1 MENQQFR
8 RKFGFAF
15 RFKKPTHYDQYHTS
29 TFPKIRTFISFISIK
44 DMVNKQ
50 LLQPKSIVVIG
61 ASNDIKKP
69 GGNMLKN
76 LLAGGFNGPLYA
88 VNPKEEKIQG
98 IKSYSTVEE
107 IPNTDLAILAIAAK
121 YCPATIQ
128 ILAEEKNT
136 KAFIIISAGFG
147 EGDEQGKQWE
157 REITKTVNN
166 AKGCLIGPNCIGV
179 ITETYKGVFTAPV
192 PPFNP
197 KGCDLISGS
206 GATAV
211 FIMEA
216 GMALGVSFANVF
228 STGNAAQTTV
238 ENILEYMDLHFDPK
252 KDPLVKLLYLE
263 TVHDPQKLLKHAT
276 SLIKKGAKIAAIK
289 AGSTEEGSRAATSH
303 TGAIASSDMT
313 VRALFRKAGIVYCS
327 SREQLLSVAAIFNYK
342 KLKGKNM
349 AIITHAGGSAVML
362 ADQLSKGGL
371 KVPEI
376 SGPDADK
383 LKSFL
388 YPGSSV
394 ANPIDFLATGT
405 AEQLGII
412 IDYCEHKFDNI
423 DAMVV
428 VFGSAGLFDVENVY
442 NVLSV
447 KLEICDK
454 PIFPVLP
461 SVINAQREIQSFLRK
476 GHIHFPDEVVLGK
489 ALAQVYN
496 TPPPQKMDIELP
508 EINASKIREIIDGST
523 SGYLSPRTV
532 TELLDAAGIPRVR
545 EIVENSKEKL
555 LESIENIDFPIVM
568 KVVGPLHKSD
578 AQGVILNI
586 ANPDEA
592 ASTFDQLMKIDSATA
607 VMVQPQLAGLEL
619 FVGVIKEPG
628 FNHTILCGLG
638 GIFIEVLNDVSAGLS
653 PISKHEAE
661 KMVQSLRGYK
671 LIQGTRGKKGAN
683 EAIFVE
689 IIQKLSA
696 LVEAAPEI
704 IEMDINPLLGTQEA
718 ITAVDARVRIG

>member
-1 MENQQFR
+1 
-8 RKFGFAF
+8 
-15 RFKKPTHYDQYHTS
+15 
-29 TFPKIRTFISFISIK
+29 
-44 DMVNKQ
+44 MVNKQ
-50 LLQPKSIVVIG
+50 LLQPKSIAVIG

-76 LLAGGFNGPLYA
+76 IISGGFSGKLVV
-88 VNPKEEKIQG
+88 VNPKEEKVQG
-98 IKSYSTVEE
+98 IKSFSEVTE
-107 IPNTDLAILAIAAK
+107 IPQTDLAILAIPAK
-121 YCPATIQ
+121 YCPETVK

-136 KAFIIISAGFG
+136 KAIIIISAGFG
-147 EGDEQGKQWE
+147 EGDEQGKLWE
-157 REITKTVNN
+157 QEISETVENVG
-166 AKGCLIGPNCIGV
+166 GCLIGPNCIGV
-179 ITETYKGVFTAPV
+179 ITEHYKGVFTAPV

-228 STGNAAQTTV
+228 STGNAAQTSV
-238 ENILEYMDLHFDPK
+238 EDILEYMDIHFNPET
-252 KDPLVKLLYLE
+252 DPLIKLLYLE
-263 TVHDPQKLLKHAT
+263 TISNPKKLLKHAS

-289 AGSTEEGSRAATSH
+289 AGSTVEGSRAATSH

-313 VRALFRKAGIVYCS
+313 VRALFHKAGIVYCS
-327 SREQLLSVAAIFNYK
+327 SREQLLSVASIFNYK
-342 KLKGKNM
+342 KLHGKNI

-362 ADQLSKGGL
+362 ADELSKGGL

-376 SGPDADK
+376 SGPDAEK

-388 YPGSSV
+388 YPGSSIG
-394 ANPIDFLATGT
+394 NPIDFLATGT

-428 VFGSAGLFDVENVY
+428 VFGSAGLFNVENVY

-447 KLEICDK
+447 KLEICNK

-461 SVINAQREIQSFLRK
+461 SVVNAQREIQSFLKK

-496 TPPPQKMDIELP
+496 TPEPQSQKISLPKIDIE
-508 EINASKIREIIDGST
+508 KIRTVIDAASE
-523 SGYLSPRTV
+523 GYLSTSQTV
-532 TELLDAAGIPRVR
+532 NLLDAAGIPRVH

-555 LESIENIDFPIVM
+555 LAAMGTMDFPVVM

-578 AQGVILNI
+578 AMGVVMNI
-586 ANPDEA
+586 ANKNEVA
-592 ASTFDQLMKIDSATA
+592 ETFDLLMKIESSTS

-619 FVGVIKEPG
+619 FVGVVKEPG

-653 PISKHEAE
+653 PISKNEARE
-661 KMVQSLRGYK
+661 MVQSLRGYK
-671 LIQGTRGKKGAN
+671 LIQGARGKQGVDEN
-683 EAIFVE
+683 QFVE
-689 IIQKLSA
+689 IIQRLSA

-704 IEMDINPLLGTQEA
+704 TEMDLNPLIGTQRA
-718 ITAVDARVRIG
+718 ITAVDARVRIGK

>member
-1 MENQQFR
+1 
-8 RKFGFAF
+8 
-15 RFKKPTHYDQYHTS
+15 
-29 TFPKIRTFISFISIK
+29 
-44 DMVNKQ
+44 MVNKQ

-61 ASNDIKKP
+61 GSNDIKKP

-76 LLAGGFNGPLYA
+76 ILEGGYKGELRV
-88 VNPKEEKIQG
+88 VNPREEKVQG
-98 IKSYSTVEE
+98 LSSYSSVEK
-107 IPNTDLAILAIAAK
+107 IPDTDLAILAIAAK
-121 YCPATIQ
+121 YCPATIKT
-128 ILAEEKNT
+128 LAEEKNT

-147 EGDEQGKQWE
+147 EGDEQGKKWE
-157 REITKTVNN
+157 EEITATVNSVN
-166 AKGCLIGPNCIGV
+166 GCLIGPNCIGV
-179 ITETYKGVFTAPV
+179 ITEHYKGVFTAPV

-216 GMALGVSFANVF
+216 GMSLGVSFANVF
-228 STGNAAQTTV
+228 STGNAAQTSV
-238 ENILEYMDLHFDPK
+238 EDILEYMDNHFDPET
-252 KDPLVKLLYLE
+252 DPLVKLLYLE
-263 TVHDPQKLLKHAT
+263 TVSNPKKLLKHAS

-313 VRALFRKAGIVYCS
+313 VRALFHKAGIVYCS
-327 SREQLLSVAAIFNYK
+327 SREQLLSVASIFNYR
-342 KLKGKNM
+342 KLKGKNI

-376 SGPDADK
+376 SGPDAEK

-388 YPGSSV
+388 YPGSSI

-428 VFGSAGLFDVENVY
+428 VFGSAGLFNVENVY

-447 KLEICDK
+447 KLEICEK

-461 SVINAQREIQSFLRK
+461 SVINAEDEIKSFLQK

-489 ALAQVYN
+489 ALAKVYN
-496 TPPPQKMDIELP
+496 TPEPQSQKISLP
-508 EINASKIREIIDGST
+508 KVDKEKIRSVIDAT
-523 SGYLSPRTV
+523 SEGYLSPEQTV
-532 TELLDAAGIPRVR
+532 ALLDAAGIPRVH

-555 LESIENIDFPIVM
+555 LKAVANIDFPVVM

-586 ANPDEA
+586 ANTEEV
-592 ASTFDQLMKIDSATA
+592 SETFDQLMNIDDATA
-607 VMVQPQLAGLEL
+607 VMVQPQLTGLEL
-619 FVGVIKEPG
+619 FVGVMKEPG

-638 GIFIEVLNDVSAGLS
+638 GIFVEVLNDVSARLS
-653 PISKHEAE
+653 PISKSEAE
-661 KMVQSLRGYK
+661 NMVRSLRGYK
-671 LIQGTRGKKGAN
+671 LIQGTRGKKGIN
-683 EAIFVE
+683 EAIFVD
-689 IIQKLSA
+689 IIQRLSA

-704 IEMDINPLLGTQEA
+704 IEMDINPLMGTQRA
-718 ITAVDARVRIG
+718 ITAVDARILIG

>member
-1 MENQQFR
+1 
-8 RKFGFAF
+8 
-15 RFKKPTHYDQYHTS
+15 
-29 TFPKIRTFISFISIK
+29 
-44 DMVNKQ
+44 MVNKQ
-50 LLQPKSIVVIG
+50 LLNPKSIAIIG
-61 ASNDIKKP
+61 ASNDSTKP

-76 LLAGGFNGPLYA
+76 IISGNFGGELYV
-88 VNPKEEKIQG
+88 VNPKEEKVQG
-98 IKSYSTVEE
+98 IKSYAEVNE
-107 IPNTDLAILAIAAK
+107 IPQTDLAILAIPAK
-121 YCPATIQ
+121 YCPETVN

-147 EGDEQGKQWE
+147 EAGEQGKKWE
-157 REITKTVNN
+157 QQIVSTVDSVN
-166 AKGCLIGPNCIGV
+166 GCLIGPNCIGV
-179 ITETYKGVFTAPV
+179 ITKNYKGVFTAPV

-216 GMALGVSFANVF
+216 GMSLGVTFANVF
-228 STGNAAQTTV
+228 SVGNAAQTSV
-238 ENILEYMDLHFDPK
+238 EDILEYMDDHFDAE
-252 KDPLVKLLYLE
+252 KDPLIKLLYLE
-263 TVHDPQKLLKHAT
+263 TISNPQKLLKHAS

-289 AGSTEEGSRAATSH
+289 AGSTAEGSRAATSH

-313 VRALFRKAGIVYCS
+313 VRALFNKAGIVYCS

-342 KLKGKNM
+342 KLKGKNI
-349 AIITHAGGSAVML
+349 AIIPHAGGSAVML

-376 SGPDADK
+376 SGPDAEK

-388 YPGSSV
+388 YPGSSI

-412 IDYCEHKFDNI
+412 IDYCEHKFDSI

-447 KLEICDK
+447 KLEICNK

-461 SVINAQREIQSFLRK
+461 SVVNAQREIQSFLKK

-489 ALAQVYN
+489 ALSQVYN
-496 TPPPQKMDIELP
+496 TPDPQSQKISLP
-508 EINASKIREIIDGST
+508 KIDVIGIRKIIDAAT
-523 SGYLSPRTV
+523 DGYLSPKQSV
-532 TELLDAAGIPRVR
+532 ALLDSAGIPRVH

-555 LESIENIDFPIVM
+555 LAAMEATDFPVVM

-578 AQGVILNI
+578 AQGVVLNI
-586 ANPDEA
+586 ANETEA
-592 ASTFDQLMKIDSATA
+592 AETFDLLMKIDSATA

-619 FVGVIKEPG
+619 FVGVMKEPG

-638 GIFIEVLNDVSAGLS
+638 GIFIEVLNDISAGLS
-653 PISKHEAE
+653 PISNNEAQQ
-661 KMVQSLRGYK
+661 MVQSLRGYK
-671 LIQGTRGKKGAN
+671 LIQGARGREGVDEN
-683 EAIFVE
+683 QFVE
-689 IIQKLSA
+689 IIQRLSA

-704 IEMDINPLLGTQEA
+704 TEMDINPLIGTQKN
-718 ITAVDARVRIG
+718 IVAVDARVRVG

>member
-1 MENQQFR
+1 M
-8 RKFGFAF
+8 
-15 RFKKPTHYDQYHTS
+15 
-29 TFPKIRTFISFISIK
+29 I
-44 DMVNKQ
+44 NKQ
-50 LLQPKSIVVIG
+50 LLNPNSIVIIG
-61 ASNDIKKP
+61 ASNDTKKP

-76 LLAGGFNGPLYA
+76 IISGGFRGSLFA
-88 VNPKEEKIQG
+88 VNPKEEKVQG
-98 IKSYSTVEE
+98 TKSYSEVKE
-107 IPNTDLAILAIAAK
+107 IPQTDLAILAISAK
-121 YCPATIQ
+121 YCPETVK

-147 EGDEQGKQWE
+147 EADEAGKAWGQQ
-157 REITKTVNN
+157 IKTTVDSVN
-166 AKGCLIGPNCIGV
+166 GCLIGPNCIGV
-179 ITETYKGVFTAPV
+179 ITENYKGVFTAPV
-192 PPFNP
+192 PQFNP

-228 STGNAAQTTV
+228 SVGNAAQTNV
-238 ENILEYMDLHFDPK
+238 EDILEYMDDHFNAE
-252 KDPLVKLLYLE
+252 KDPLIKLLYLE
-263 TVHDPQKLLKHAT
+263 TISNPPKLLKHAS

-289 AGSTEEGSRAATSH
+289 AGSTAEGSRAATSH

-313 VRALFRKAGIVYCS
+313 VRALFNKAGIVYCS
-327 SREQLLSVAAIFNYK
+327 SREELLSVASIFNYK
-342 KLKGKNM
+342 KLEGKNI

-362 ADQLSKGGL
+362 ADEISKGGL

-376 SGPDADK
+376 SGPDAEK
-383 LKSFL
+383 LKTFL

-412 IDYCEHKFDNI
+412 IDYCEHKFDKI
-423 DAMVV
+423 DAMAV
-428 VFGSAGLFDVENVY
+428 VFGSPGLFDVENVY

-447 KLEICDK
+447 KLEICNK

-461 SVINAQREIQSFLRK
+461 SVVNAQREIQSFLKK
-476 GHIHFPDEVVLGK
+476 GHINFPDEVVLGK
-489 ALAQVYN
+489 ALSQVFK
-496 TPPPQKMDIELP
+496 TPEPISEEISLP
-508 EINASKIREIIDGST
+508 KIDVEKIRSVIDTASKGYLNASE
-523 SGYLSPRTV
+523 
-532 TELLDAAGIPRVR
+532 TEKLLDVAGIPRVG

-555 LESIENIDFPIVM
+555 LSAMGFMDFPVVM

-578 AQGVILNI
+578 AKGVVLNI
-586 ANPDEA
+586 TSKEEV
-592 ASTFDQLMKIDSATA
+592 SETFDLLMKINSVTA

-619 FVGVIKEPG
+619 FVGVKKEPG

-638 GIFIEVLNDVSAGLS
+638 GIFIEVLNDVTAGLS
-653 PISKHEAE
+653 PISKSEAH

-671 LIQGTRGKKGAN
+671 LIQGARGQEGVN
-683 EAIFVE
+683 EDQFVE
-689 IIQKLSA
+689 IIQRLSA

-704 IEMDINPLLGTQEA
+704 TEMDLNPLIGTRKN
-718 ITAVDARVRIG
+718 IVAVDARMRLR

>member
-1 MENQQFR
+1 
-8 RKFGFAF
+8 
-15 RFKKPTHYDQYHTS
+15 
-29 TFPKIRTFISFISIK
+29 
-44 DMVNKQ
+44 MVNKQ
-50 LLQPKSIVVIG
+50 LLQPKSIVVVG
-61 ASNDIKKP
+61 GSNDIKKP
-69 GGNMLKN
+69 GGNMLSNILEGDYKGE
-76 LLAGGFNGPLYA
+76 LRV
-88 VNPKEEKIQG
+88 VNPREEKVQG
-98 IKSYSTVEE
+98 ITSYSSVEK
-107 IPNTDLAILAIAAK
+107 ITDTDLAILAIAAK
-121 YCPATIQ
+121 YCPATIKT
-128 ILAEEKNT
+128 LAEEKNT

-147 EGDEQGKQWE
+147 EGDEQGKKWE
-157 REITKTVNN
+157 EEITATVNSVN
-166 AKGCLIGPNCIGV
+166 GCLIGPNCIGV
-179 ITETYKGVFTAPV
+179 ITEHYKGVFTAPV
-192 PPFNP
+192 PSFNP

-216 GMALGVSFANVF
+216 GMSLGVSFANVF

-238 ENILEYMDLHFDPK
+238 EDILEYMDNHFDPET
-252 KDPLVKLLYLE
+252 DPLVKLLYLE
-263 TVHDPQKLLKHAT
+263 TVSNPKKLLKHAS

-313 VRALFRKAGIVYCS
+313 VRALFHKAGIVYCS
-327 SREQLLSVAAIFNYK
+327 SREQLLSVASIFNYR
-342 KLKGKNM
+342 KLKGKNI

-376 SGPDADK
+376 SGHDAEK

-388 YPGSSV
+388 YPGSSI

-405 AEQLGII
+405 AEQLSII

-428 VFGSAGLFDVENVY
+428 VFGSAGLFNVENVY

-461 SVINAQREIQSFLRK
+461 SVINAQDEIQSFLKK

-496 TPPPQKMDIELP
+496 TPEPQSQKISLP
-508 EINASKIREIIDGST
+508 KVDTEKIRQVIDAASE
-523 SGYLSPRTV
+523 GYLSPEQTV
-532 TELLDAAGIPRVR
+532 ALLDAAGIPRVQ
-545 EIVENSKEKL
+545 EIVESSKEKL
-555 LESIENIDFPIVM
+555 LKAMESLDFPVVM

-586 ANPDEA
+586 ANTEEV
-592 ASTFDQLMKIDSATA
+592 SETFDQLMKIDEATA
-607 VMVQPQLAGLEL
+607 VMVQPQLTGLEL
-619 FVGVIKEPG
+619 FVGVMKEPG

-638 GIFIEVLNDVSAGLS
+638 GIFVEMLNDVSARLS
-653 PISKHEAE
+653 PISKSEAE
-661 KMVQSLRGYK
+661 NMIRSLRGYK
-671 LIQGTRGKKGAN
+671 LIQGTRGKKGVN

-689 IIQKLSA
+689 IIQRLSA

-704 IEMDINPLLGTQEA
+704 IEMDINPLLGTQQA
-718 ITAVDARVRIG
+718 ITAVDARIRIN

>member
-1 MENQQFR
+1 
-8 RKFGFAF
+8 
-15 RFKKPTHYDQYHTS
+15 
-29 TFPKIRTFISFISIK
+29 
-44 DMVNKQ
+44 MVNKQ
-50 LLQPKSIVVIG
+50 LLQPKSIVVVG
-61 ASNDIKKP
+61 GSNDIKKP
-69 GGNMLKN
+69 GGNMLSNILEGDYKGE
-76 LLAGGFNGPLYA
+76 LRV
-88 VNPKEEKIQG
+88 VNPREEKVQG
-98 IKSYSTVEE
+98 ITSYSSVEK
-107 IPNTDLAILAIAAK
+107 IPDTDLAILAIAAK
-121 YCPATIQ
+121 YCPATIKT
-128 ILAEEKNT
+128 LAEEKNT

-147 EGDEQGKQWE
+147 EGDEQGKKWE
-157 REITKTVNN
+157 EEITATVNSVN
-166 AKGCLIGPNCIGV
+166 GCLIGPNCIGV
-179 ITETYKGVFTAPV
+179 ITEHYKGVFTAPV
-192 PPFNP
+192 PSFNP

-216 GMALGVSFANVF
+216 GMSLGVSFANVF

-238 ENILEYMDLHFDPK
+238 EDILEYMDNHFDPET
-252 KDPLVKLLYLE
+252 DPLVKLLYLE
-263 TVHDPQKLLKHAT
+263 TVSNPKKLLKHAS

-313 VRALFRKAGIVYCS
+313 VRALFHKAGIVYCS
-327 SREQLLSVAAIFNYK
+327 SREQLLSVASIFNYR
-342 KLKGKNM
+342 KLKGKNI

-376 SGPDADK
+376 SGHDAEK

-388 YPGSSV
+388 YPGSSI

-405 AEQLGII
+405 AEQLSII

-428 VFGSAGLFDVENVY
+428 VFGSAGLFNVENVY

-461 SVINAQREIQSFLRK
+461 SVINAQDEIQSFLKK

-496 TPPPQKMDIELP
+496 TPEPQSQKISLP
-508 EINASKIREIIDGST
+508 KVDTEKIRQVIDAASE
-523 SGYLSPRTV
+523 GYLSPEQTV
-532 TELLDAAGIPRVR
+532 ALLDAAGIPRVQ
-545 EIVENSKEKL
+545 EIVESSKEKL
-555 LESIENIDFPIVM
+555 LKAMESLDFPVVM

-586 ANPDEA
+586 ANTEEV
-592 ASTFDQLMKIDSATA
+592 SETFDQLMKIDEATA
-607 VMVQPQLAGLEL
+607 VMVQPQLTGLEL
-619 FVGVIKEPG
+619 FVGVMKEPG

-638 GIFIEVLNDVSAGLS
+638 GIFVEVLNDVSARLS
-653 PISKHEAE
+653 PISKSEAE
-661 KMVQSLRGYK
+661 NMIRSLRGYK
-671 LIQGTRGKKGAN
+671 LIQGTRGKKGVN

-689 IIQKLSA
+689 IIQRLSA

-704 IEMDINPLLGTQEA
+704 IEMDINPLLGTQQA
-718 ITAVDARVRIG
+718 ITAVDARIRIN

>member
-1 MENQQFR
+1 
-8 RKFGFAF
+8 
-15 RFKKPTHYDQYHTS
+15 
-29 TFPKIRTFISFISIK
+29 
-44 DMVNKQ
+44 MVNKQ

-61 ASNDIKKP
+61 GSNDIKKP
-69 GGNMLKN
+69 GGNMLRN
-76 LLAGGFNGPLYA
+76 ILEGGFKGELRV
-88 VNPKEEKIQG
+88 VNPREEKVQG
-98 IKSYSTVEE
+98 LTSYSSVEK
-107 IPNTDLAILAIAAK
+107 IPDTDLAILAIAAK
-121 YCPATIQ
+121 YCPATIKT
-128 ILAEEKNT
+128 LAEEKNT

-147 EGDEQGKQWE
+147 EGDEQGKKWE
-157 REITKTVNN
+157 KQITATVNSVN
-166 AKGCLIGPNCIGV
+166 GCLIGPNCIGV
-179 ITETYKGVFTAPV
+179 ITEHYKGVFTAPV

-216 GMALGVSFANVF
+216 GMSLGVSFANVF

-238 ENILEYMDLHFDPK
+238 EDILEYMDNHFDPET
-252 KDPLVKLLYLE
+252 DPLVKLLYLE
-263 TVHDPQKLLKHAT
+263 TVSNPKKLLKHAS

-313 VRALFRKAGIVYCS
+313 VRALFHKAGIVYCS
-327 SREQLLSVAAIFNYK
+327 SREQLLSVASIFNYR
-342 KLKGKNM
+342 KLKGKNI

-376 SGPDADK
+376 SGPDAEK

-388 YPGSSV
+388 YPGSSI

-428 VFGSAGLFDVENVY
+428 VFGSAGLFNVENVY

-447 KLEICDK
+447 KLEICEK

-461 SVINAQREIQSFLRK
+461 SVINAENEIKSFLQK

-489 ALAQVYN
+489 ALAKVYN
-496 TPPPQKMDIELP
+496 TPEPQSQKISLP
-508 EINASKIREIIDGST
+508 KVDKEKIRSVIDTT
-523 SGYLSPRTV
+523 SEGYLSPEQTV
-532 TELLDAAGIPRVR
+532 ALLDAAGIPRVH
-545 EIVENSKEKL
+545 EIVESSKEKL
-555 LESIENIDFPIVM
+555 LKAVANIDFPVVM

-586 ANPDEA
+586 ANTEEV
-592 ASTFDQLMKIDSATA
+592 SETFDQLMNIDDVTA
-607 VMVQPQLAGLEL
+607 VMVQPQLTGLEL
-619 FVGVIKEPG
+619 FVGVMKEPG

-638 GIFIEVLNDVSAGLS
+638 GIFVEVLNDVSARLS
-653 PISKHEAE
+653 PISKSEAE
-661 KMVQSLRGYK
+661 NMVRSLRGYK
-671 LIQGTRGKKGAN
+671 LIQGTRGKKGIN
-683 EAIFVE
+683 EAIFVD
-689 IIQKLSA
+689 IIQRLSA

-704 IEMDINPLLGTQEA
+704 IEMDINPLMGTQRA
-718 ITAVDARVRIG
+718 ITAVDARIRIG